1 MASGVQ
7 PVYRRAVSLA
17 RTLRAHGNPLLAGAV
32 SVALQTAVWS
42 GGSFAG
48 DRVANAAAAFIF
60 GGTLLLRRRAPLVPL
75 VAGVIFIVVPR
86 FHDLANSGVLA
97 IGVMAS
103 LYSCGVSPRRATNV
117 AGLAIGVA
125 SVLLTAW
132 TSGPFSAND
141 TLWVALIVSA
151 PWLTGRFVR
160 RARERARL
168 LENRNI
174 RLETEYESATARAAA
189 DERIR
194 IARELHDVIAHALS
208 LIVVQ
213 ARGGRRMVKRERPAD
228 ALDAF
233 DTVEQAAQ
241 QALDEMRRLLGMLRQ
256 NDGELVL
263 TPPPSLARLPDLIT
277 QAAGAGLCAD
287 LVVQGEPR
295 LLPPGI
301 EVSAYRIVQEG
312 LTNALRHSGAS
323 RAKVVVTYA
332 ADRIELQVL
341 DEGAGR
347 AGTTTAGPGHGL
359 IGMRER
365 VAIYGGDLQAGS
377 RPEGGYALRARLP
390 LLEAE

>member
-1 MASGVQ
+1 
-7 PVYRRAVSLA
+7 
-17 RTLRAHGNPLLAGAV
+17 
-32 SVALQTAVWS
+32 
-42 GGSFAG
+42 
-48 DRVANAAAAFIF
+48 
-60 GGTLLLRRRAPLVPL
+60 
-75 VAGVIFIVVPR
+75 
-86 FHDLANSGVLA
+86 
-97 IGVMAS
+97 
-103 LYSCGVSPRRATNV
+103 
-117 AGLAIGVA
+117 
-125 SVLLTAW
+125 
-132 TSGPFSAND
+132 
-141 TLWVALIVSA
+141 
-151 PWLTGRFVR
+151 VR

-168 LENRNI
+168 LEHHNI
-174 RLETEYESATARAAA
+174 RLETEHESAAARAAA
-189 DERIR
+189 GERIR

-241 QALDEMRRLLGMLRQ
+241 QALDEMRRLLGMLRE
-256 NDGELVL
+256 NDSELAL

-277 QAAGAGLCAD
+277 QVADAGLCAD

-295 LLPPGI
+295 PLPPGI

-312 LTNALRHSGAS
+312 LTNALRHSGTS

-332 ADRIELQVL
+332 ADRIELQVV
-341 DEGAGR
+341 DEGACG
-347 AGTTTAGPGHGL
+347 AGTLGTGEPGHGL

-365 VAIYGGDLQAGS
+365 VAIYGGDLQAGV